1 MQVVGGRALHTPMPG
16 QEQDTPDAMASAPM
30 EHPHINWATGL
41 GMSCS
46 GGPALLTCTG
56 RPG

>member
-1 MQVVGGRALHTPMPG
+1 MGGRALHTPMPG